1 MLSAIILGPNRE
13 RLQWISEICSAMGNL
28 CVYKSLTAYPA
39 PYELAKL
46 LDIFNPEVVFIDVEA
61 ETAATL
67 AKQIRN
73 TYPKTAVI
81 GYVHQITAEREAEL
95 AGAGINQ
102 TIVPP
107 IEQGDFEKV
116 LVKAVETQAGTVV
129 DNVIAFVPAKA
140 GSGAT
145 TAALHLAASLAQDW
159 TQKVLLLEGDAQ
171 SGLIATLLGLD
182 ADPERSIIR
191 ALESSQLINES
202 MWNGL
207 LWKAHGF
214 DLLPMPTIK
223 VSEAPSRWE
232 YLRLLSFLRPRYD
245 LILVDLPE
253 LPNETTEALV
263 NQAKMFY
270 IVATPDKASLYLA
283 RRRIDELR
291 FRAVPDARVMVLLNR
306 WPPPQPAV
314 PPPLPGAPPR
324 PPAPPE
330 KYASLEEIQEYL
342 GHAVAATLPHEDAC
356 LRQTL
361 PDYGLVDRSTKL
373 GVEYYR
379 FAARLAGQ
387 EPAAAPPPVAAPP
400 QKTSWRALLPGRPLQ
415 PAPKSLAEIRK
426 LASARK

>member
-13 RLQWISEICSAMGNL
+13 RLQWITEIGTAMGSL
-28 CVYKSLTAYPA
+28 CVYKTLTAYPA

-81 GYVHQITAEREAEL
+81 GYVHQVTAEREAEL
-95 AGAGINQ
+95 SAAGVNQ

-107 IEQGDFEKV
+107 IEQADFERAV
-116 LVKAVETQAGTVV
+116 VKAVQAQAGTVV

-145 TAALHLAASLAQDW
+145 TAALNLAASLARDW
-159 TQKVLLLEGDAQ
+159 KQNVLLLEGDAQ

-182 ADPERSIIR
+182 ADPERSIMR

-202 MWNGL
+202 MWNSL

-214 DLLPMPTIK
+214 DLLPMPTTK
-223 VSEAPSRWE
+223 SLETPTRWE
-232 YLRLLSFLRPRYD
+232 YLRLLSFIRPRYD

-253 LPNETTEALV
+253 LPNETTEAML

-270 IVATPDKASLYLA
+270 VVATPDKASLYLA

-291 FRAVPDARVMVLLNR
+291 YRAVPETQIAVLLNR
-306 WPPPQPAV
+306 WPPPQPLV
-314 PPPLPGAPPR
+314 LPPLPGAPPR

-330 KYASLEEIQEYL
+330 KYASLEEIQKYL
-342 GHAVAATLPHEDAC
+342 GRAVVSTLPHEDAC

-361 PDYGLVDRSTKL
+361 PDYSLVDRSTKL

-387 EPAAAPPPVAAPP
+387 EAAAAPPPVVASP
-400 QKTSWRALLPGRPLQ
+400 QKTGWRAFLPSRPPK
-415 PAPKSLAEIRK
+415 PAPTSLAEIRR